1 MRILIVYE
9 NVPDSTDLFVVD
21 VTEEEWAWMRKTHL
35 QYLNTTDMPK
45 SAEKACNQL
54 SEWLTSKKP
63 LKSKKPVLARDLE
76 IVFVLLTGFMM

>member
-21 VTEEEWAWMRKTHL
+21 VTEAEWAWMRKTHL
-35 QYLNTTDMPK
+35 QYLNGTMPK

-76 IVFVLLTGFMM
+76 IDFVLLTGFVM